1 MYTEITSEEF
11 KKKFLQD
18 KNRFE
23 LIDVREK
30 FEFDYMKIEWSKLI
44 EMWDIWNRLDDIDWS
59 KEVIFICRSWAR
71 SWYITKILSE
81 KGYDWKNLAWGIE
94 ILKLSCKECMDK

>member
-1 MYTEITSEEF
+1 MFLTYFEQIKNNFKKMYTEITSEEF

-30 FEFDYMKIEWSKLI
+30 FEFDYMKIE
-44 EMWDIWNRLDDIDWS
+44 
-59 KEVIFICRSWAR
+59 
-71 SWYITKILSE
+71 
-81 KGYDWKNLAWGIE
+81 
-94 ILKLSCKECMDK
+94 

>member
-1 MYTEITSEEF
+1 MYTEITWEEF
-11 KKKFLQD
+11 KKKFLEN
-18 KNRFE
+18 KNKFE

-44 EMWDIWNRLDDIDWS
+44 EMWDIWNRLQEIDWT

-81 KGYDWKNLAWGIE
+81 KWYNWKNLAGWIE
-94 ILKLSCKECMDK
+94 ILKLTCEECMG